1 MTVVQGLPIKP
12 LVTVAVPSYNQGRFL
27 GEALESLLAQD
38 VALEVYVLD
47 GGSTDE
53 TRDVI
58 ARYEGRL
65 AGWRS
70 ARDAGQAAAINEG
83 VARGSAP
90 YVCWL
95 NSDDALLPGALA
107 RLVAALEADAAAPMA
122 YGRVWNQSESGE
134 RRRNLE
140 VRPFNEWLMARMNL
154 VSQPATLIRRD
165 AWNAVGGVDPSMRM
179 AMDYDLW
186 WKLYRHSGSPPRFV
200 DDVLAVNRVHPA
212 TKTNTLRRD
221 HYREA
226 MSVVRKHYGRVP
238 WKWWLAWPYAVW
250 WRSRGPM

>member
-1 MTVVQGLPIKP
+1 VTP

-27 GEALESLLAQD
+27 AEALDSIFAQ
-38 VALEVYVLD
+38 ALPVEVYVLD

-53 TRDVI
+53 TREVI

-70 ARDAGQAAAINEG
+70 ERDAGQAAAINEG
-83 VARGSAP
+83 IARGTAP

-95 NSDDALLPGALA
+95 NSDDALLPGGLA
-107 RLVAALEADAAAPMA
+107 KLLAILEADAAAPMA
-122 YGRVWNQSESGE
+122 YGRVWNQHEPHGE
-134 RRRNLE
+134 RRRNVE
-140 VRPFNEWLMARMNL
+140 VRPFSEWLMARMNL
-154 VSQPATLIRRD
+154 VSQPGTLIRRA
-165 AWNAVGGVDPSMRM
+165 AWQAVGGVDASLRL

-186 WKLYRHSGSPPRFV
+186 WKLYRHSGSAPRFV
-200 DDVLAVNRVHPA
+200 DDVVAVNRIHPA

-221 HYREA
+221 HYLEA
-226 MSVVRKHYGRVP
+226 ISVVRKHYGRVP

-250 WRSRGPM
+250 WRSKEGT